1 MSVTIVSTEHLH
13 VLVWAGL
20 QRQRPAGD
28 LHWTYGNP
36 SWRSTLTP
44 ERATLIGQMLLDE
57 NVASYNH
64 AYAHH
69 NDPYTAAPYTYQR
82 PIHQNWSTAELL
94 NALHAYRYNAC
105 DRPEWATSEA
115 AAFVD
120 ALQQRLISR
129 IPGYTDGPWCIGP
142 ESRPAATRARAG
154 A

>member
-1 MSVTIVSTEHLH
+1 MSVTIVTTEHLH
-13 VLVWAGL
+13 VLIWTGL

-36 SWRSTLTP
+36 SWRGILTS
-44 ERATLIGQMLLDE
+44 ERATLTGQMLLDE

-64 AYAHH
+64 AYP
-69 NDPYTAAPYTYQR
+69 DSTPYAAAPYTYQR
-82 PIHQNWSTAELL
+82 PVHQSWSTPELL

-105 DRPEWATSEA
+105 ERPEWATTEA

-129 IPGYTDGPWCIGP
+129 IPGYREGPWCIGP
-142 ESRPAATRARAG
+142 ESVPAASRARAR

>member
-1 MSVTIVSTEHLH
+1 MGHNAGCNTPKPCTE
-13 VLVWAGL
+13 
-20 QRQRPAGD
+20 
-28 LHWTYGNP
+28 P
-36 SWRSTLTP
+36 SWRGILTP
-44 ERATLIGQMLLDE
+44 ERATLTGQMLLDE

-82 PIHQNWSTAELL
+82 PIHQSWSTAELL

-105 DRPEWATSEA
+105 ERPEWATSEA

-129 IPGYTDGPWCIGP
+129 IPGYTSGPWCIGP
-142 ESRPAATRARAG
+142 ESLPAAAQARARA
-154 A
+154 

>member
-1 MSVTIVSTEHLH
+1 MSAPGAL
-13 VLVWAGL
+13 GL
-20 QRQRPAGD
+20 ATCRASADSAGD
-28 LHWTYGNP
+28 SAGCNTPKPCTEP
-36 SWRSTLTP
+36 SWRGILTP
-44 ERATLIGQMLLDE
+44 ERATLTGQMLLDE

-82 PIHQNWSTAELL
+82 PTHQSWSTAELL

-105 DRPEWATSEA
+105 ERPEWATSEA

-129 IPGYTDGPWCIGP
+129 IPGYTGGPWCIGP
-142 ESRPAATRARAG
+142 ESLPAAAQARARA
-154 A
+154 